1 MIVVT
6 KMKLGDYDVPVPVGL
21 SELLKDAWVLKDRPE
36 ANTSAGEYTRRIEMM
51 EEFLQKHFRDIFTK
65 KGDPHANQTRLVR

>member
-36 ANTSAGEYTRRIEMM
+36 ANTSAGEYTRRIEMRNGR
-51 EEFLQKHFRDIFTK
+51 LYTILTK
-65 KGDPHANQTRLVR
+65 KEVNANAKTTKRV

>member
-1 MIVVT
+1 MIVIT

-36 ANTSAGEYTRRIEMM
+36 ANTSAGEYTRRIEMRNGR
-51 EEFLQKHFRDIFTK
+51 LYTVLTK
-65 KGDPHANQTRLVR
+65 KEVTTRANPQRLVR

>member
-21 SELLKDAWVLKDRPE
+21 SELLKDTWVMKDRSDTVNP
-36 ANTSAGEYTRRIEMM
+36 EYTRRIEKRNGR
-51 EEFLQKHFRDIFTK
+51 LYTILTK
-65 KGDPHANQTRLVR
+65 KEVTENAQ